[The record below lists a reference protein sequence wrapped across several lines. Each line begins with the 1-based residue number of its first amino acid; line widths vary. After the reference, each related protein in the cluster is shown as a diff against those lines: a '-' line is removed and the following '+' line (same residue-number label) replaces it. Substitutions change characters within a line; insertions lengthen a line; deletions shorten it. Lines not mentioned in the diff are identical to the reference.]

1 MYRSIMVPLDG
12 SAFGEHA
19 LPLALTIAQRSG
31 AVVRLV
37 HVHAASELVYMIGGA
52 PMAEELS
59 EVPDR
64 EAELAYLD
72 NLTQRLV
79 SSWGVDVIS
88 TLLDGPPTLAL
99 RDYAVEH
106 AASLVVMSTH
116 GRRLVSR
123 FWLGSVADA
132 LARSSAVPILLVRSD
147 QATEQGHAPDVRK
160 ILVALD
166 GSTLAEQ
173 ILEPARMLGDLSG
186 ASYTLLHVVEPHLL
200 FRSAPFTTPT
210 DFDADDTQ
218 RRQVEAKRDLERVA
232 GRLRAAGATVSVD
245 VRVAEPVAPAILDA
259 ARDQNVDLVAIATLG
274 RSGLARFLLGSV
286 ADKVVRGAPV
296 PVLLYRP
303 QAPRLEDT

>member
-132 LARSSAVPILLVRSD
+132 LVRQAPMPVLVVRPHQEAIDLIDLAQERAARRILI
-147 QATEQGHAPDVRK
+147 P
-160 ILVALD
+160 LD
-166 GSTLAEQ
+166 GSALAEDA
-173 ILEPARMLGDLSG
+173 LAHAVELGQLME
-186 ASYTLLHVVEPHLL
+186 AEFTLLQAIDPIVMDYAPVA
-200 FRSAPFTTPT
+200 RSAGL
-210 DFDADDTQ
+210 DERLVDAWRAEAQEYLDTIAAQ
-218 RRQVEAKRDLERVA
+218 LRVVS
-232 GRLRAAGATVSVD
+232 LRVHTSV
-245 VRVAEPVAPAILDA
+245 AIAPPAVAILDY
-259 ARDQNVDLVAIATLG
+259 ARQHPVDLIAMSTH
-274 RSGLARFLLGSV
+274 ARAGVSRMLLGSV
-286 ADKVVRGAPV
+286 ANKVVRGAGA
-296 PVLLYRP
+296 PVLLHRP
-303 QAPRLEDT
+303 RAAL